1 MWDRADGAMG
11 RICICNKSCL
21 LAAGISILTLVR
33 VRCTLQI
40 GDIPDAELT
49 PPENVLFVCKLNPVT
64 EVNSYTAFKLF
75 LECCTLKVRVQEGS
89 VDFRTRCD
97 CVVSSFCYSH

>member
-1 MWDRADGAMG
+1 VRLEDDWVPMDQLIDPEELDITLRRKEAQSRAVVLEM
-11 RICICNKSCL
+11 
-21 LAAGISILTLVR
+21 
-33 VRCTLQI
+33 I
-40 GDIPDAELT
+40 GDIPDAELK

-89 VDFRTRCD
+89 VDFGTRCD
-97 CVVSSFCYSH
+97 WVVSSFCYSH